1 MPLAIGTYFSY
12 PLYMAH
18 NFDDPKGEWLE
29 GKLWYR
35 KSGKKL
41 TLGIT
46 DAALEELGEVQSV
59 SMPDQDDRFDEDEV
73 LVTVEGTDES
83 LDVPMPVTGFVLE
96 INAALQETPEMVSE
110 DPMDSGW
117 LITVQAEDEEDDEEE
132 DTEDDEDE
140 ELEEEESYDD

>member
-1 MPLAIGTYFSY
+1 MS
-12 PLYMAH
+12 H

-59 SMPDQDDRFDEDEV
+59 SLPDEDDRFDEDEI

-83 LDVPMPVTGFVLE
+83 IEVPMPIRGFVHE
-96 INAALQETPEMVSE
+96 VNASLAETPEMVSE

-117 LITVQAEDEEDDEEE
+117 LITVQAEEDEEEDEEEDTDDDEEE
-132 DTEDDEDE
+132 DLEDE
-140 ELEEEESYDD
+140 EGEEESYDD

>member
-1 MPLAIGTYFSY
+1 
-12 PLYMAH
+12 MAH
-18 NFDDPKGEWLE
+18 NFDDPKGEWLD

-46 DAALEELGEVQSV
+46 DAALEDLGEVQSV
-59 SMPDQDDRFDEDEV
+59 SLPDEDDRFDEDEV

-83 LDVPMPVTGFVLE
+83 LDVPMPIRGFVHE
-96 INAALQETPEMVSE
+96 VNTALQETPEMVSE

-117 LITVQAEDEEDDEEE
+117 LITVQAEDEEEDEEE
-132 DTEDDEDE
+132 DTDDEEDLDDDEADE
-140 ELEEEESYDD
+140 EDSYDDD